1 MALPSRLRAM
11 SWLSCPIDCRGQRKL
26 ERRRYR
32 GRDRV
37 RTWGTTLILLPS
49 SSSSESAVLRARHSA
64 ATSRIGS
71 NHSHFANLSGQ
82 VIELVA
88 TERQRREVA
97 EGRGVSADITDAS
110 AGIREDMP
118 HVR

>member
-49 SSSSESAVLRARHSA
+49 SSSSESAVLRKCQCYQAQTTRLKLVH
-64 ATSRIGS
+64 I
-71 NHSHFANLSGQ
+71 LPISG
-82 VIELVA
+82 
-88 TERQRREVA
+88 
-97 EGRGVSADITDAS
+97 GRCKSSLPLRDKDD
-110 AGIREDMP
+110 R
-118 HVR
+118 